1 MASGKL
7 LIAENIRKLRKS
19 HKLTQQEVAD
29 ILALDRSTYT
39 FYEIGKTNPQPESLR
54 KLSDTYNVTIGY
66 IYGVEKNCPEAK
78 LGSTESFESLDR
90 ETQNLITKQE
100 RFLLMAYR
108 SLEADKKEDFMKKV
122 KEKKH
127 LTNRSSAK
135 SRV

>member
-1 MASGKL
+1 MSAGKL
-7 LIAENIRKLRKS
+7 MIAENIRALRKS

-66 IYGVEKNCPEAK
+66 IYGVERNCPEMK
-78 LGSTESFESLDR
+78 IESTEKFEARDSDTLGA
-90 ETQNLITKQE
+90 ISKQE

-108 SLEADKKEDFMKKV
+108 SLEADKKEEFIRKLKDFLKD
-122 KEKKH
+122 E
-127 LTNRSSAK
+127 
-135 SRV
+135 